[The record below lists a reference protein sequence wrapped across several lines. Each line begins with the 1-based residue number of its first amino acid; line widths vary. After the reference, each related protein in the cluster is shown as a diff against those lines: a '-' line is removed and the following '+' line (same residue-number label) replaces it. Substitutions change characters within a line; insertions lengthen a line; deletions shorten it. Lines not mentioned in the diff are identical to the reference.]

1 MDLTEAKE
9 VAIELTKQLAPESTE
24 AVEEG
29 FDGLAEAEFRVP
41 SSVPQHAFH
50 IPPETWTY
58 AQSLAVFVGG
68 IFADAAKDVLKK
80 KLAQILSKLLKRRE
94 KVEKEEREVIIKAAE
109 TEGKRLRI
117 PKEHRQRLASDLQK
131 LTGTP

>member
-1 MDLTEAKE
+1 MDPSEAKQ
-9 VAIELTKQLAPESTE
+9 VTIELTRELAPESTE

-29 FDGLAEAEFRVP
+29 FDDLAKAGFRVP
-41 SSVPQHAFH
+41 SSVRQHAFH

-80 KLAQILSKLLKRRE
+80 KLAQTLSKLLKKGQR
-94 KVEKEEREVIIKAAE
+94 VEKEEREAVVKAAE
-109 TEGKRLRI
+109 VEGKRRRI
-117 PKEHRQRLASDLQK
+117 PEAHRKRLASDLHK
-131 LTGTP
+131 LRKD